1 MIELSASILCADQ
14 GNLRGQ
20 IERIKTG
27 IDSIHFDIMD
37 GHFVP
42 EISFGAGLVESLR
55 SYFSL
60 PFYIHLMVEKPEKHI
75 DRFALAGGDAIY
87 IHLESTLHLHG
98 ILEKIKEK
106 ELKVGV
112 ALNPATPLSSLEELW
127 DMIDVLLIMTVN
139 PGYGGQEL
147 LPFTLKKVAKAK
159 SIISEGGYGTRI
171 AVDGGINSI
180 TARQAK
186 EAGAS
191 ILVVGSY
198 IFQSEDPL
206 KALLELRESLED
218 ERR

>member
-1 MIELSASILCADQ
+1 MIELSASILSAEQ

-20 IERIKTG
+20 IEKIKTG

-55 SYFSL
+55 NYFSL
-60 PFYIHLMVEKPEKHI
+60 PFYIHLMVEKPERYI
-75 DRFALAGGDAIY
+75 NRFALAGADAIY
-87 IHLESTLHLHG
+87 IHLESTPHLHRA
-98 ILEKIKEK
+98 LEKIKEK
-106 ELKVGV
+106 ELKAGV
-112 ALNPATPLSSLEELW
+112 ALNPATPLSSLEEIW

-159 SIISEGGYGTRI
+159 RIISQEGYATKI
-171 AVDGGINSI
+171 AVDGGINDI
-180 TARQAK
+180 TAKQAK
-186 EAGAS
+186 DAGAS
-191 ILVVGSY
+191 VLVVGSY

-206 KALLELRESLED
+206 KALIELRESLKD
-218 ERR
+218 